1 MYFLNTDEQLTVE
14 KIAEIIQ
21 AFKTIEL
28 PQLEK
33 RYRYFLGKQ
42 DILQKKVNDPTKPN
56 NKIITNFCDNIVSTY
71 SGYLTGIDITY
82 SSDEDIEAIQDIL
95 NYNDVATED
104 TQLLEDALT
113 FGVAYEICWVDE
125 EGRQRFKTLDPRQC
139 IPVYYNSLEE
149 DLAAVIRF
157 YTVANAN
164 LLEAD
169 YYIDVYDQREVRSY
183 RTNSGFSGFELLDY
197 VPNFYQ
203 QVPITVF
210 TLNREWESAFDKI
223 IALQDAYNIL
233 LSSETDDFQAF
244 CDAYLVLEG
253 IEDIDEETLSLMRTN
268 RVLALPNGGNASF
281 LYKTISD
288 TQVENMLDRIEMNIR
303 KDRKSVV

>member
-113 FGVAYEICWVDE
+113 FGVAYEIC
-125 EGRQRFKTLDPRQC
+125 
-139 IPVYYNSLEE
+139 
-149 DLAAVIRF
+149 
-157 YTVANAN
+157 
-164 LLEAD
+164 
-169 YYIDVYDQREVRSY
+169 
-183 RTNSGFSGFELLDY
+183 
-197 VPNFYQ
+197 
-203 QVPITVF
+203 
-210 TLNREWESAFDKI
+210 
-223 IALQDAYNIL
+223 
-233 LSSETDDFQAF
+233 
-244 CDAYLVLEG
+244 
-253 IEDIDEETLSLMRTN
+253 
-268 RVLALPNGGNASF
+268 
-281 LYKTISD
+281 
-288 TQVENMLDRIEMNIR
+288 
-303 KDRKSVV
+303 